1 MRYDLRMELRNE
13 SVGLLCGREVPT
25 KVCTRAGHQERDFWR
40 PQLLQKLLA
49 ECLKVQYAADEE
61 EENRVSALV
70 ESLFV
75 N

>member
-1 MRYDLRMELRNE
+1 MVGKYQLRFALGQATR
-13 SVGLLCGREVPT
+13 RE
-25 KVCTRAGHQERDFWR
+25 ASERDFWR
-40 PQLLQKLLA
+40 PQLLQKLLT
-49 ECLKVQYAADEE
+49 ECLKVHYAADKE